1 MAPAEKERVM
11 RAFRDRELDIL
22 VATPVVEVGIDIP
35 NATVMVI
42 EGAERF
48 GLAQL
53 HQLRGR
59 VGRGGAESYCILL
72 TENAPAEAVERLRLV
87 ERSHNGLELAEA
99 DLRMRGPGEY
109 FGTRQSGLP
118 DLKVAQVSDL
128 SLLEL
133 AREAARRLLALDP
146 DLAQPEHRAIAR
158 RLREFPSSFET
169 S

>member
-1 MAPAEKERVM
+1 
-11 RAFRDRELDIL
+11 
-22 VATPVVEVGIDIP
+22 
-35 NATVMVI
+35 VMVI

-59 VGRGGAESYCILL
+59 VGRGEADSYCVLL
-72 TENAPAEAVERLRLV
+72 TENASAEAVERLRLV

-118 DLKVAQVSDL
+118 DLKLAQVSDL

-133 AREAARRLLALDP
+133 AREAARRLLTRDP
-146 DLAQPEHRAIAR
+146 DLSQPEHQAILS
-158 RLREFPSSFET
+158 RLHGMPLSVEVS
-169 S
+169 